1 MPGHPPTGSQATGL
15 PRSPRRD
22 YNGACLLGAAKSTD
36 EVAAYGTRLAVLPE
50 LAACGHACAY
60 VAALPPCS
68 RRYLADNIDEPD
80 AFWQSARLRHPTF
93 NTAPSCSCPFDRC
106 LCLLHAFPIVHQR
119 SADRRLLTPTY
130 PRQPQPQWHPKL
142 LRPQPR
148 RRSTR
153 RRSACRRS

>member
-1 MPGHPPTGSQATGL
+1 MDEQRAMLAELVDMGFAPE
-15 PRSPRRD
+15 R
-22 YNGACLLGAAKSTD
+22 CKVAKSTD
-36 EVAAYGTRLAVLPE
+36 DVAAYGTRLAVLPE
-50 LAACGHACAY
+50 FAACAY

-130 PRQPQPQWHPKL
+130 PRQPQPQWRPKL
-142 LRPQPR
+142 LRQQPR